1 MGDIGKSPRRALMLA
16 GGGVK
21 VAYQA
26 GVLEVWL
33 DEAGLQ
39 FDLADGA
46 SGGVFN
52 LAMWVQGM
60 TGRRIADNWRNLDPR
75 VGVDFNW
82 SQYVRLFYAESLFEL
97 DNYRKHVFSGWGL
110 DFNVINQSA
119 REATFN
125 AYNFT
130 KHQIEP
136 FTPDQMT
143 ANHLAACVSLPM
155 WFAPVIIGGQ
165 TYIDSVF
172 ITDCNLEEAIRR
184 GADELWIIWTVSE
197 RGEWNDGFVA
207 NYFQIVETAAVGNL
221 KRVLARIEASNLAI
235 ERGEPGEFGRSLTVK
250 ILKGEVPMHY
260 LINFSQDRVAEA
272 VNLGVRDARQWC
284 REQGILLKRGYEYST
299 DVHTVE
305 TKLSFSEQMKG
316 FFSLGETDPEVG
328 FRTGKQYQRKLA
340 FELII
345 RVDGVNRF
353 LTRPEHEASA
363 EGFVICEALGGKLP
377 IDTGVFNL
385 FVHENDPRQKR
396 ILYRFFFHD
405 SGGVPLTFSGFKRV
419 EDDTGFDAWED
430 TTTLYVRILRGHLP
444 LDEEEGAEIVAAG
457 MLKLHLLDFLKE
469 LTTFRTEGPTLS
481 DRASALTR
489 FGKSFFGKLWDV
501 YASQIL
507 SSGPL

>member
-1 MGDIGKSPRRALMLA
+1 MNRTGKSPRRALMLA

-39 FDLADGA
+39 FDLADGS

-60 TGRRIADNWRNLDPR
+60 TGRRMADNWRNLDPR

-82 SQYVRLFYAESLFEL
+82 TQYTRLFYAESLFEL
-97 DNYRKHVFSGWGL
+97 GGYRKHVFSGWGL
-110 DFNVINQSA
+110 DFDIIREST

-143 ANHLAACVSLPM
+143 PDHLAACVSLPM
-155 WFAPVIIGGQ
+155 WFPPVNIGGQ

-172 ITDCNLEEAIRR
+172 VTDCNLEEAIRR
-184 GADELWIIWTVSE
+184 GADELWIVWTVSE

-207 NYFQIVETAAVGNL
+207 NYFQIVEAAAVGNL

-284 REQGILLKRGYEYST
+284 QEQDISLKPSNEYST
-299 DVHTVE
+299 DLHTVE
-305 TKLSFSEQMKG
+305 TKLSFSEHMKG
-316 FFSLGETDPEVG
+316 YFSMGETDPEAG
-328 FRTGKQYQRKLA
+328 FRLGKQHQERLSC
-340 FELII
+340 ELTI
-345 RVDGVNRF
+345 RVDGINRF

-363 EGFVICEALGGKLP
+363 DGFVICDALGGKLA
-377 IDTGVFNL
+377 IETGVFNL
-385 FVHENDPRQKR
+385 FVHERDPRRKR
-396 ILYRFFFHD
+396 MLYRLFFYD
-405 SGGVPLTFSGFKRV
+405 SKGVPLTFSGFKQV
-419 EDDTGFDAWED
+419 EDDPGLDAWED
-430 TTTLYVRILRGHLP
+430 TTTLYVRILRGHLQ
-444 LDEEEGAEIVAAG
+444 LGEEEGAEIIAAG
-457 MLKLHLLDFLKE
+457 VLKLHLLDFLKE

-481 DRASALTR
+481 DRASALMR
-489 FGKSFFGKLWDV
+489 FGRSFFGKLWDV

-507 SSGPL
+507 SSGPV